1 MDFQE
6 MEKKLL
12 EGLTPQ
18 QQSLIQS
25 TKRRLLIVAG
35 AGSGKTE
42 VMARRIALWVGVRGV
57 PKHSIVAF
65 TFTERAAEEM
75 KFRIRK
81 RMQEITPAGSDVT
94 LGGMYVGTIH
104 GFCLKMLREFWP
116 DDYHNFDILDDAAR
130 LALIQRGYNYIL
142 GLPGLQKALAKGQYA
157 TIDTFLTGYDLLNE
171 YNQLNVTLPSGSAP
185 HTISEEQEWCKRAR
199 LVTDVGSTDIAKAF
213 GLSTARYYAY
223 LKCRRFMDFS
233 TAQAEFC
240 RKLSSDE
247 QALRKI
253 RERFTHIVVDEV
265 QDINPVQSAII
276 KTLVGPTGN
285 LTAVGD
291 HRQAIYGWRGGRVDI
306 MADLFEELRASKD
319 GGVEELM
326 DNFRSTPRII
336 ALANSWTQSIGAV
349 KTMSSPD
356 MLHGNERRVDNHS
369 THQASLSFQTRAEE
383 AEWIANTITSMV
395 IEKDSKGAYHDTRKA
410 ERGISY
416 SDIAILLRSAT
427 NARTYMTA
435 LEVKGIP
442 AIFRAGPDL
451 FSQPEV
457 LLFLACLARIAGVPQ
472 FLGDPNNSRS
482 LPNRI
487 SNSLGCQP
495 NPEDVIIAAC
505 GSLRARGFPLDTDI
519 EDRLLLATTLLNIK
533 ITDGSAAS
541 DKDLKKIRNQK
552 IVDYVRRAGRV
563 RRVFPQ
569 TFFHWVLIEA
579 GVSAWDGTSKIT
591 DAAMF
596 HLGQLSS
603 LVKQIETPGW
613 TDASDFKYQI
623 ISMFLW
629 GARNAR
635 TDEAPMLV
643 PPDAVTISTIHSAKG
658 LEFPV
663 VFLADVNS
671 QRFPSS
677 FATRQTVLPYD
688 GSLLSIISPSTLS
701 DNANHDSERRLMYVG
716 LTRAERYLFISKSGS
731 KTSKFFR
738 ELGPLI
744 QGCGGTATA
753 IPASTPQE
761 IKTIKSEKGSELR
774 LVTSFSDIRYFLAC
788 PHDFYLRKVLGFVPA
803 IDQAFGYGRGVH
815 NLMRAIHSDPKRWAK
830 LIKDPNKLDKEL
842 NSLVEMGLF
851 YLRYTTGEPS
861 ENMRKKALEVV
872 QDYIKTYSDELEHLC
887 FEPEKEFETL
897 IPDEQVLVSGAIDIV
912 RLDDPPRVTLIDFKS
927 GEKDSDASTK
937 LDEREMKLQIS
948 LYGLAAK
955 KELEYEPERGL
966 VRYLGELDPKAKELL
981 VELSEKT
988 LKDARDTVALTARE
1002 IRERKFFEGPR
1013 QDPKDKQ
1020 NKARCIECDFLGFC
1034 GMPDAKKHS

>member
-1 MDFQE
+1 
-6 MEKKLL
+6 
-12 EGLTPQ
+12 
-18 QQSLIQS
+18 
-25 TKRRLLIVAG
+25 
-35 AGSGKTE
+35 
-42 VMARRIALWVGVRGV
+42 
-57 PKHSIVAF
+57 
-65 TFTERAAEEM
+65 
-75 KFRIRK
+75 
-81 RMQEITPAGSDVT
+81 
-94 LGGMYVGTIH
+94 
-104 GFCLKMLREFWP
+104 
-116 DDYHNFDILDDAAR
+116 
-130 LALIQRGYNYIL
+130 
-142 GLPGLQKALAKGQYA
+142 
-157 TIDTFLTGYDLLNE
+157 
-171 YNQLNVTLPSGSAP
+171 
-185 HTISEEQEWCKRAR
+185 
-199 LVTDVGSTDIAKAF
+199 
-213 GLSTARYYAY
+213 
-223 LKCRRFMDFS
+223 
-233 TAQAEFC
+233 
-240 RKLSSDE
+240 
-247 QALRKI
+247 
-253 RERFTHIVVDEV
+253 
-265 QDINPVQSAII
+265 
-276 KTLVGPTGN
+276 
-285 LTAVGD
+285 
-291 HRQAIYGWRGGRVDI
+291 
-306 MADLFEELRASKD
+306 
-319 GGVEELM
+319 
-326 DNFRSTPRII
+326 
-336 ALANSWTQSIGAV
+336 
-349 KTMSSPD
+349 
-356 MLHGNERRVDNHS
+356 
-369 THQASLSFQTRAEE
+369 
-383 AEWIANTITSMV
+383 
-395 IEKDSKGAYHDTRKA
+395 
-410 ERGISY
+410 
-416 SDIAILLRSAT
+416 
-427 NARTYMTA
+427 
-435 LEVKGIP
+435 
-442 AIFRAGPDL
+442 
-451 FSQPEV
+451 
-457 LLFLACLARIAGVPQ
+457 
-472 FLGDPNNSRS
+472 
-482 LPNRI
+482 
-487 SNSLGCQP
+487 
-495 NPEDVIIAAC
+495 
-505 GSLRARGFPLDTDI
+505 
-519 EDRLLLATTLLNIK
+519 
-533 ITDGSAAS
+533 
-541 DKDLKKIRNQK
+541 
-552 IVDYVRRAGRV
+552 
-563 RRVFPQ
+563 
-569 TFFHWVLIEA
+569 
-579 GVSAWDGTSKIT
+579 
-591 DAAMF
+591 
-596 HLGQLSS
+596 
-603 LVKQIETPGW
+603 
-613 TDASDFKYQI
+613 
-623 ISMFLW
+623 
-629 GARNAR
+629 
-635 TDEAPMLV
+635 MLV
-643 PPDAVTISTIHSAKG
+643 PPDAVTISTTHSAKG

-851 YLRYTTGEPS
+851 YLRYTTDEPS